1 MHLEKAVS
9 LILYECQ
16 QDEFQQLIY
25 EQPGLTRQQR
35 NEVWAKLERDYFPFR
50 EYTED
55 ERKQVGSRWQR
66 IPHLFLWPFYAIDYA
81 LAQVC
86 ALQFAKR
93 MSEDREQAWQ
103 RYLTFCHACGNHAF
117 PEALEAAG
125 LENPFAP
132 GSLEKLM
139 NWLQTRLNS

>member
-16 QDEFQQLIY
+16 QDEFRQLIY

-35 NEVWAKLERDYFPFR
+35 NEVWAKLERDFFPFR

-86 ALQFAKR
+86 ALQFAEM
-93 MSEDREQAWQ
+93 MSEDRVQAWQ

-132 GSLEKLM
+132 GSLGKLM